1 MHGRVRPVVVSCE
14 SETCRRRDPDPLGS
28 AVTHTHECAGRT
40 HSTRPCRNVG
50 PTTVRNH
57 SLRIEVPATRTVRR
71 IIIRVLCAQHSNAR
85 VNNSGTRPSIRKQCM
100 QCCTNP
106 PIPQLQPELARNH
119 AATTLSATAL
129 CSHYC
134 AMSTCYIPLNPQLRL
149 VSRDTEASTSSTV
162 T

>member
-1 MHGRVRPVVVSCE
+1 MHGRVRPVE
-14 SETCRRRDPDPLGS
+14 LCRASQRRVGDVIP
-28 AVTHTHECAGRT
+28 THWVRRSRTHMSVPAGRT
-40 HSTRPCRNVG
+40 AH
-50 PTTVRNH
+50 VRAVM
-57 SLRIEVPATRTVRR
+57 SVLLPLEIIRYASRYRLRVRR
-71 IIIRVLCAQHSNAR
+71 IIIRVLCAQHSNAS